1 MIADAGFWIGL
12 DRGDR
17 RSWARYEV
25 LRREGVALLT
35 SAAVVAEVWRGGPRH
50 ARLAVALRGAD
61 VAALSDPEAREVGVL
76 LGRQRGD
83 DVPDGHLVLLAGR
96 HPRRAVATGDRADLE
111 SLGVARGRIVD
122 V

>member
-1 MIADAGFWIGL
+1 MIADAGFWIAL

-35 SAAVVAEVWRGGPRH
+35 SAAVVAEIWRGGPRH

-76 LGRQRGD
+76 LGRHRGE

-96 HPRRAVATGDRADLE
+96 FHRRAVATGDRADLE
-111 SLGVARGRIVD
+111 ALGLARNRIVD